1 MARADEAVAPYGFTT
16 QHMSPAHDP
25 INDHPMARAD
35 EAMASSGF
43 TTQHITRELEE
54 LPSQLLDMLPAMV
67 QGMCPESLNGRMCA
81 AALLESGRFCPAVHI
96 CHVYKQHAIEGKV
109 PCTQAASHWTT
120 ETRTGEVGPKR

>member
-1 MARADEAVAPYGFTT
+1 
-16 QHMSPAHDP
+16 
-25 INDHPMARAD
+25 MARAD